1 MTTTQLQFII
11 DHMSRDGSK
20 RELLTIR
27 QWGFVWLLGDGLGK
41 IKNELDARRAMWD
54 FKHVSESGPEAV
66 TRMFNAISKF
76 AGKTT

>member
-1 MTTTQLQFII
+1 MTKLQFII

-20 RELLTIR
+20 RHLLTIR

-41 IKNELDARRAMWD
+41 ITTELDARRKMWD
-54 FKHVSESGPEAV
+54 LSHVTESGDEAL

-76 AGKTT
+76 ALKGS